1 MQCCKPLPR
10 ATSQTSHNP
19 ASLEPSPSSANDPAA
34 KADLSGTTKSPSD
47 DATHAERSPKPVTK
61 SFDKPTMNVTA
72 KPFKSS
78 PASNVTAKPFNSSPA
93 SNLTAKP
100 FKSSPTISG
109 QDSVA
114 SKVASP
120 SAKPSSVGKL
130 KVWRWLTP
138 SSLWR
143 HSRFVIKIMTS
154 EPVHHRHSIFVKTPV
169 IRSES
174 RLNVARCSVTP
185 KVGRCTLLLHGANP
199 RTVNLA

>member
-10 ATSQTSHNP
+10 ATSQTSDNP
-19 ASLEPSPSSANDPAA
+19 TSLEPSPSSANDPAA
-34 KADLSGTTKSPSD
+34 KTDLSGATKSPSD
-47 DATHAERSPKPVTK
+47 DATHVERSPKPVTK

-78 PASNVTAKPFNSSPA
+78 P
-93 SNLTAKP
+93 
-100 FKSSPTISG
+100 TISG

-114 SKVASP
+114 SKVVSP

-154 EPVHHRHSIFVKTPV
+154 EPVHHRHSIFVKMPL

-174 RLNVARCSVTP
+174 RLNAARCSVTS
-185 KVGRCTLLLHGANP
+185 KVGRCTVLLHGANA